1 MAQKNR
7 KIILSCAI
15 TGSVHTPTMSEYLPI
30 TPRQIVDSALEAAQ
44 AGAAILHLHARDPEN
59 GKPSADPAHFQQ
71 ICPVLAERTDAII
84 NITTGGSSRMNIEER
99 LAYPLKVK
107 PEMCSLNLGSMNFSF
122 HPVAERITEW
132 RYDWEKEYVEGS
144 KDVVFRNTFANI
156 EYLLRH
162 LGEEGTRFE
171 LECYDV
177 GHLYNLAYFIDRK
190 AIKPPIFIQAIF
202 GILGGLGPDPENI
215 FVMRSTADR
224 LFGRENYQFS
234 VLGAGRHQM
243 SLLTVGAILG
253 ANVRV
258 GLEDSLYL
266 GPGVKAQSNAEQVR
280 KIRRI
285 LEELAFEIA
294 TPSEVRQM
302 LQLKGAENVRFSS
315 SGSAQSP
322 SGAKSSKA
330 VEQKLG

>member
-1 MAQKNR
+1 
-7 KIILSCAI
+7 
-15 TGSVHTPTMSEYLPI
+15 
-30 TPRQIVDSALEAAQ
+30 
-44 AGAAILHLHARDPEN
+44 
-59 GKPSADPAHFQQ
+59 
-71 ICPVLAERTDAII
+71 
-84 NITTGGSSRMNIEER
+84 
-99 LAYPLKVK
+99 LKVK

-144 KDVVFRNTFANI
+144 KDVVFRNTFADI

>member
-1 MAQKNR
+1 MANKNR

-30 TPRQIVDSALEAAQ
+30 TPTQIVDSALEAAE
-44 AGAAILHLHARDPEN
+44 AGAAILHLHARDPKN
-59 GKPSADPAHFQQ
+59 GRPSADPEHFQQ
-71 ICPVLAERTDAII
+71 ICPVLAERTDAIL
-84 NITTGGSSRMNIEER
+84 NITTGGSARMSIEER
-99 LAYPLKVK
+99 LAYTLKVK

-132 RYDWEKEYVEGS
+132 RYDWEREYVEGS
-144 KDVVFRNTFANI
+144 KDVVFRNTFADI
-156 EYLLRH
+156 EYI
-162 LGEEGTRFE
+162 LGNLAKAGTRFE

-177 GHLYNLAYFIDRK
+177 GHLYNLAYFVDKNLIT
-190 AIKPPIFIQAIF
+190 PPIFIQAIF
-202 GILGGLGPDPENI
+202 GILGGLGPDPENL

-266 GPGVKAQSNAEQVR
+266 GPGTKAKSNAEQVR
-280 KIRRI
+280 KMRRI
-285 LEELAFEIA
+285 LEDLSFEFA
-294 TPSEVRQM
+294 TPSEVREM
-302 LQLKGAENVRFSS
+302 LQLKGKENVHFSS
-315 SGSAQSP
+315 SAQAV
-322 SGAKSSKA
+322 SGVRSR
-330 VEQKLG
+330 GN

>member
-1 MAQKNR
+1 MANKNR

-30 TPRQIVDSALEAAQ
+30 TPQQIVDSALEAAE
-44 AGAAILHLHARDPEN
+44 AGAAILHLHARDPKS

-71 ICPVLAERTDAII
+71 ICPVLAKRTDAVL
-84 NITTGGSSRMNIEER
+84 NITTGGSARMNIEER
-99 LAYPLKVK
+99 LGYALQVK

-132 RYDWEKEYVEGS
+132 RYDWEREYVEGS
-144 KDVVFRNTFANI
+144 KDVVFRNTFADI
-156 EYLLRH
+156 EYILGH
-162 LGEEGTRFE
+162 LGKEGTRFE

-177 GHLYNLAYFIDRK
+177 GHLYNLAYFVERNLIT
-190 AIKPPIFIQAIF
+190 PPIFIQAIF
-202 GILGGLGPDPENI
+202 GILGGLGPDPENL

-266 GPGVKAQSNAEQVR
+266 GPGTKAKSNAEQV
-280 KIRRI
+280 KKMRRI
-285 LEELAFEIA
+285 LEELSFEIA
-294 TPSEVRQM
+294 TPTEVREM
-302 LQLKGAENVRFSS
+302 LQLKGRENVHFS
-315 SGSAQSP
+315 
-322 SGAKSSKA
+322 
-330 VEQKLG
+330 